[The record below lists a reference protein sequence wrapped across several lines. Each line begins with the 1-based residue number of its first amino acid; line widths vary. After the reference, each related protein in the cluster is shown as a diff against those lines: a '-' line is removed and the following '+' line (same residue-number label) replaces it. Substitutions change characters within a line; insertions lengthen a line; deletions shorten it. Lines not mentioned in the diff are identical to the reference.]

1 MRRYNLSERELN
13 RLVSRIIKE
22 EDSET
27 KRKKE
32 VKPRCVP
39 ENVMPLDE
47 IVGRAEEFGRY
58 SPGITKRQSGVNSM
72 VDTLGILNNIRL
84 FKDVKDGGSHLAYEM
99 MNNLNRFR
107 NKNYHDETTGEC
119 HKAMDKIIKF
129 VNMDISQKILSDIT
143 VYMKYAKFVPEL
155 NRRETWEELVTRNKE
170 MHQKKYPH
178 IKDEIE
184 NVYKLVYD
192 KKILP
197 SMRSLQFG
205 IHCYNIQSN

>member
-13 RLVSRIIKE
+13 RLVNRIIKE

-39 ENVMPLDE
+39 ENVIPLDE
-47 IVGRAEEFGRY
+47 IVGNSEEFGRY

-84 FKDVKDGGSHLAYEM
+84 FKDVKDGGTHLAYEM

-107 NKNYHDETTGEC
+107 NKNYHDETTGDC
-119 HKAMDKIIKF
+119 HKAMDKVI
-129 VNMDISQKILSDIT
+129 
-143 VYMKYAKFVPEL
+143 EL
-155 NRRETWEELVTRNKE
+155 YKENEHGTELVKDIERVLNLQVREDEFTPSPRAKE
-170 MHQKKYPH
+170 YLKQCV
-178 IKDEIE
+178 
-184 NVYKLVYD
+184 NLV
-192 KKILP
+192 K
-197 SMRSLQFG
+197 G
-205 IHCYNIQSN
+205 E